1 MPGTGHCAC
10 FAAHSEIWARQI
22 PQRHLTVHN
31 GLYLVHPMV
40 PVQDF
45 LVSDLCDVHFGLML
59 FCSNINFLML
69 VSIRPI
75 DCGF

>member
-1 MPGTGHCAC
+1 M
-10 FAAHSEIWARQI
+10 
-22 PQRHLTVHN
+22 HN
-31 GLYLVHPMV
+31 GLYLVHSMV